1 MQSKIVY
8 QTDHLGIYTGQAYA
22 DPSPLE
28 DGVWLIPRGC
38 VEIAPPAVPEY
49 KAAHWD
55 GLRWQL
61 IDSYLGLTAYNIQT
75 GEPKSIDRLGQLP
88 TGYTLDPPQPGQ
100 VWQNGQWVDDIPATV
115 ERRYQERVQE
125 IDASCSRQITGGYWS
140 AALGESFCY
149 STTLDDQLNLSGAA
163 ALGVDLTYPCA
174 DQSSVKA
181 YRPHTAAQ
189 LRQVADDFTRL
200 KLELLQQAYSLKERL
215 QQARDAKDLAG
226 LEAVTWGAALV

>member
-88 TGYTLDPPQPGQ
+88 AGYTLDPPQPGQ

-140 AALGESFCY
+140 AALGESVCY

-174 DQSSVKA
+174 DQSGTKA